1 MMSTPTLS
9 LLIPAYNAAAYLP
22 RLLESARAQTVP
34 FDEIWVYD
42 DCSTDNT
49 AEVAVALGAKVLR
62 GDINKGCS
70 AGKDALARLVE
81 TDWIHFHD
89 ADDELMPNFVSL
101 AHKWIKENR
110 FDVVLFDYEY
120 VDFETKE
127 LLATRRFD
135 RAKLENDPKAY
146 AILEQINA
154 ICGLYRRS
162 AYLAADGYDLDPKVL
177 YNEDVAFH
185 IRLAFSGLTFSAES
199 EVSIRNYRF
208 SNSMSVSNYRK
219 CGDAHYH
226 VMLKTLQLDADKA
239 YRKLVAI
246 KLWNATAVLASCNS
260 WQNAFGA
267 AELAANYAPPPKDAT
282 NSVFRLLASIN
293 PKLAVSFREYWIRA
307 TKPTLRPFLKS

>member
-1 MMSTPTLS
+1 MSTSTLS

-22 RLLESARAQTVP
+22 TLLASARAQTIP

-49 AEVAVALGAKVLR
+49 SEVAEAHGAKVLR
-62 GDINKGCS
+62 GDVNKGCS

-81 TDWIHFHD
+81 TDWMHFHD

-101 AHKWIKENR
+101 AHKWIKDNR
-110 FDVVLFDYEY
+110 YDVVLFDYEY

-127 LLATRRFD
+127 LLAKRRFD
-135 RAKLENDPKAY
+135 REKLESDPKAY

-162 AYLAADGYDLDPKVL
+162 AYLTAGGYDLDPHVL

-185 IRLAFSGLTFSAES
+185 IRLAFAGLTFSAES

-219 CGDAHYH
+219 CADAHYH
-226 VMLKTLQLDADKA
+226 VLLKALQLDACEA
-239 YRKLVAI
+239 YRKQVAF

-267 AELAANYAPPPKDAT
+267 AELAARYAPPPKQTT

-293 PKLAVSFREYWIRA
+293 PKWAVSFRENWIRV
-307 TKPTLRPFLKS
+307 TKPSLRPFLLA